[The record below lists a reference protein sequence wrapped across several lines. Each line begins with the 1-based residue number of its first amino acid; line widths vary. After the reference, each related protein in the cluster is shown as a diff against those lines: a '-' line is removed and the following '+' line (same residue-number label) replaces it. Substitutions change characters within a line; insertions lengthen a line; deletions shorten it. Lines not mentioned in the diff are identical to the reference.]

1 MNTYTALLLCL
12 LVFPPSIYDFDIT
25 DINGNTIHLSDFN
38 GKKILFVNTATNS
51 SYAQQYGSLEQLY
64 QLYKDSLAI
73 IAIPSNS
80 FGNEPNE
87 NDSIL
92 NFVQAHYDIHYILA
106 SKINVTGDSIAP
118 LYQWLTQS
126 SGNGAF
132 DNPVHSDFYKYLV
145 NREGELIA
153 VSAGMTDPM
162 DTVIQNLIQTQ

>member
-1 MNTYTALLLCL
+1 MNIYASLLTCL
-12 LVFPPSIYDFDIT
+12 LVFSPVIYEYSIT
-25 DINGNTIHLSDFN
+25 DINGNTIHLSGFN

-51 SYAQQYGSLEQLY
+51 AYANQYGRLEQLY
-64 QLYKDSLAI
+64 QLHKDSLVI
-73 IAIPSNS
+73 IALPSNS

-92 NFVQAHYDIHYILA
+92 SFVQSHYDIHYILA

-126 SGNGAF
+126 SENGAF
-132 DNPVHSDFYKYLV
+132 DNPVHGDFYKYLV
-145 NREGELIA
+145 NREGQLIA

-162 DTVIQNLIQTQ
+162 DSVIQKLIQTQ